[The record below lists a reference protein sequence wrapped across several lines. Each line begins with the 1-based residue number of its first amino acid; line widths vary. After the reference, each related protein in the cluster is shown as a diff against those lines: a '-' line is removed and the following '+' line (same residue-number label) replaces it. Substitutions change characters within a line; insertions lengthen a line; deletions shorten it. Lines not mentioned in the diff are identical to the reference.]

1 MDEVEMHRCRGRLS
15 LSLSL
20 LSLSLSL
27 SLSLLFPQKVS
38 ILPKQKPKT
47 LERKK
52 SRKGSAGPLG
62 FNLLLHS

>member
-1 MDEVEMHRCRGRLS
+1 MDEVEMHRCRGR
-15 LSLSL
+15 
-20 LSLSLSL
+20 LSLSL

-62 FNLLLHS
+62 FTLLLHS

>member
-27 SLSLLFPQKVS
+27 SPKKKVFYQNKNQRH
-38 ILPKQKPKT
+38 LREKNQ
-47 LERKK
+47 E
-52 SRKGSAGPLG
+52 KGARVL
-62 FNLLLHS
+62 

>member
-20 LSLSLSL
+20 FSLSLSL
-27 SLSLLFPQKVS
+27 SLSSLSPKSKYFT
-38 ILPKQKPKT
+38 KQKPKT

-62 FNLLLHS
+62 FTLLLHS

>member
-27 SLSLLFPQKVS
+27 SLSSLS
-38 ILPKQKPKT
+38 PKSKYFTQNKNQRHLREKNQ
-47 LERKK
+47 E
-52 SRKGSAGPLG
+52 KGARVL
-62 FNLLLHS
+62 

>member
-27 SLSLLFPQKVS
+27 SSLSPKSKYFT
-38 ILPKQKPKT
+38 KQKPKT

-62 FNLLLHS
+62 FTLLLHS

>member
-20 LSLSLSL
+20 LSLSLPKSTTL
-27 SLSLLFPQKVS
+27 S

-62 FNLLLHS
+62 FTLLLHS

>member
-27 SLSLLFPQKVS
+27 SSLS
-38 ILPKQKPKT
+38 PKSKYFTQNKNQRHLREKNQ
-47 LERKK
+47 E
-52 SRKGSAGPLG
+52 KGARVL
-62 FNLLLHS
+62 